1 MTNTISRIRPVR
13 RTGRNR
19 RRGATAVEFAFAAPA
34 LFIVIFVCA
43 EFSRMSLM
51 RNLAHNAAY
60 ESARAVIVEGA
71 NENDAIAVANA
82 VIGRVGARNAQI
94 NVNNGE
100 SIDFDTDVVTVEI
113 TIPMEDNSFFFG
125 SFYEGREIRATVSLN
140 TERYTGYFNAD
151 EVAGSG
157 N

>member
-1 MTNTISRIRPVR
+1 MNRILHQNRRSNRPR
-13 RTGRNR
+13 RNQ

-71 NENDAIAVANA
+71 DENDAIAVANS
-82 VIGRVGARNAQI
+82 VIGRVGARNSRI
-94 NVNNGE
+94 NVNDGE
-100 SIDFDTDVVTVEI
+100 SIDFNTDVVTVEV

-125 SFYEGREIRATVSLN
+125 SFYHGREIRATVSLN

>member
-1 MTNTISRIRPVR
+1 MFAPIKRLR
-13 RTGRNR
+13 RKRCDR

-34 LFIVIFVCA
+34 LFAVIFVCA

-51 RNLAHNAAY
+51 RNLAHHAAY

-71 NENDAIAVANA
+71 DQADALAVASSI
-82 VIGRVGARNAQI
+82 VGRVGARNVQL
-94 NVNNGE
+94 NVNDGAE
-100 SIDFDTDVVTVEI
+100 ITFDTDVVTAEV
-113 TIPMEDNSFFFG
+113 TIPMEDNSFFF
-125 SFYEGREIRATVSLN
+125 SSIYEGRVIKATVSLN

-151 EVAGSG
+151 EIG